1 MNRRRLGLAFGPTVP
16 YDDILYGTKLAD
28 ELGFESVWIS
38 EGWGADSL
46 VTSTS
51 LALATR
57 KIGLGAGV
65 LNVFSRSPSSIA
77 MAIASLDMVSNGRAI
92 LGLGMSSPLLVEYW
106 HGMKFHRPFAR
117 LREYTAIVRK
127 VLAGS
132 RVDFEGK
139 EFNLKHFKLAFDPVR
154 REIPIYV
161 AALGERACRLA
172 GELGDGVLL
181 FFHPKSHIPK
191 ALSEIESSAKAAG
204 KDSSKVDV
212 ACIIGCFASK
222 DRDAAR
228 RTAKMAVAQYLGGM
242 GPYYPKLIS
251 FCGFGREASLV
262 TEAWRAGRREE
273 ASGYVSDNLVDELC
287 VVGTV
292 EECRARIEEYLSLG
306 IDLPILG
313 FPSPEP
319 NLKEWTEEAVKVY
332 S

>member
-1 MNRRRLGLAFGPTVP
+1 LTKRLGLAFGPSVP

-57 KIGLGAGV
+57 KIGLGTGV

-77 MAIASLDMVSNGRAI
+77 MATASLDMASHGRAM
-92 LGLGMSSPLLVEYW
+92 LGLGVSSPPLVEHW
-106 HGMKFHRPFAR
+106 HGMKFQRPFTR
-117 LREYTAIVRK
+117 LRECTAIVRK
-127 VLAGS
+127 ILAGS
-132 RVDFEGK
+132 RVDYEGK

-154 REIPIYV
+154 KEVPIYV
-161 AALGERACRLA
+161 AALGEKMCRVA

-191 ALSEIESSAKAAG
+191 ALAETANGAKTAG
-204 KDSSKVDV
+204 KGSTVDV

-222 DRDAAR
+222 DRVIAR

-242 GPYYPKLIS
+242 GPYYSKLVTS
-251 FCGFGREASLV
+251 CGFGREASLV

-273 ASGYVSDNLVDELC
+273 ASGYISDNLVDELC
-287 VVGTV
+287 LVGTV
-292 EECRARIEEYLSLG
+292 EECKARIEEEYRPLG

-313 FPSPEP
+313 FPSAEP
-319 NLKEWTEEAVKVY
+319 NLKEWTAEALKVY